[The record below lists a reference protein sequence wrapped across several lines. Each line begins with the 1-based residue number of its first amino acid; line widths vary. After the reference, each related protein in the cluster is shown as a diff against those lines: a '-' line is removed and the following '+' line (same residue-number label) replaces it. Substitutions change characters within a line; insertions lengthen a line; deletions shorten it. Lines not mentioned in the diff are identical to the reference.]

1 MPFGYNWTSPNE
13 PLTHPFLYW
22 TSDQLGSNVVGQASA
37 SAEIAFA
44 SIPTDGHAQFVIP
57 FFSDVWLPEERGPW
71 DEVTDYRLYAYNVSL
86 VPNYYCVRMSWNGMH
101 IRQVCD
107 PNDGFGRTTGKVPG
121 AVLEFW
127 NEMKRAHYIDA
138 QTRSILVTMPLRN
151 NNAGVRFRLS
161 MLFHVT
167 STGGILP
174 SYDIESRPDAID
186 SSEMQGLF
194 FATLIMT
201 IYFAAMEVPMRETGC
216 GENGEGC
223 ACVLTHPL
231 TTHSPLTTHRS
242 PVRRTFA
249 AAERAVPVR
258 IFRLLWQHVESHG
271 LDQLCPVR
279 RALHGIPGHA
289 RCA

>member
-1 MPFGYNWTSPNE
+1 MPLFAPLNFTKHDFARARARVCVYVPGDSGTGSHDRTPFGYNWTRPNE
-13 PLTHPFLYW
+13 PLTHPFMYW
-22 TSDQLGSNVVGQASA
+22 TSDQLGSNVAGQASA

-71 DEVTDYRLYAYNVSL
+71 DQVTDYRLYAYNVSL
-86 VPNYYCVRMSWNGMH
+86 APIYYCVRMSWNGVH
-101 IRQVCD
+101 IRQLCD
-107 PNDGFGRTTGKVPG
+107 PNDGYGRTTGKVPG
-121 AVLEFW
+121 CVLEFW

-194 FATLIMT
+194 FATLITT
-201 IYFAAMEVPMRETGC
+201 IYFAAMEVQMRD
-216 GENGEGC
+216 GEESVGR
-223 ACVLTHPL
+223 ASSPSLARPL
-231 TTHSPLTTHRS
+231 TTRPL
-242 PVRRTFA
+242 
-249 AAERAVPVR
+249 
-258 IFRLLWQHVESHG
+258 
-271 LDQLCPVR
+271 
-279 RALHGIPGHA
+279 A
-289 RCA
+289 RP